1 MMVVAMMLKI
11 VMWSDLF
18 FRPIFPG
25 ERVPCAEYIA
35 GWL

>member
-1 MMVVAMMLKI
+1 MMVVMI

-18 FRPIFPG
+18 FRPFFFG
-25 ERVPCAEYIA
+25 ERVPCAEFIG